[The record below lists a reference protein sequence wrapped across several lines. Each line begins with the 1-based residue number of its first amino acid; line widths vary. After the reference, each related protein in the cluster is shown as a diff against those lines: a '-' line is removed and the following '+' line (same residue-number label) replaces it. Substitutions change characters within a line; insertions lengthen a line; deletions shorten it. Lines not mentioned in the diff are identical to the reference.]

1 MIKNKMNKK
10 GAITAQQLVTIILL
24 IAGFAIVLLVFSQ
37 ISWTGQINREVCHQS
52 VILRATVPSAGQT
65 LIPLKCKTS
74 KICVTSGIIGG
85 KCEEDFK
92 NVKGITKAK
101 VAKVKDVEKLISQEI
116 VDCWTMMGEG
126 KVSLFSQYWADNF
139 GVGGVYPTCVICS
152 RIAFDEKLDLG
163 LDDVNVLKYMR
174 EHKIP
179 NGNVS
184 YYAYLAEEGGQFSA
198 SDINSLEVKNVHEGI
213 SDEGTIPV
221 VDKEDFMIIN
231 SSDLENWE
239 DPLKEPEEEM
249 AVLFMQISAP
259 GHGDSLLNIGK
270 GVLGI
275 GAAGAYFAGPSLT
288 LKGLKAIGLKG
299 GLITL
304 AVAAVGAGI
313 QQVNV
318 AYNRGVTAGYCG
330 DISVGDE
337 ARNGCS
343 VVRAVNYDLE
353 DIQSYCSVIESIP

>member
-1 MIKNKMNKK
+1 MIKNKRIKK
-10 GAITAQQLVTIILL
+10 GSITSQQLVTIILL

-37 ISWTGQINREVCHQS
+37 ISWTGQIDREVCHQS
-52 VILRATVPSAGQT
+52 VVLRATVPSETQG
-65 LIPLKCKTS
+65 LVPLKCKTS

-101 VAKVKDVEKLISQEI
+101 VGEVKDVEKLISQEI
-116 VDCWTMMGEG
+116 VDCWTTMGEG
-126 KVSLFSQYWADNF
+126 KVSLFSQYWADTF
-139 GVGGVYPTCVICS
+139 GIGGVYPTCVICS
-152 RIAFDEKLDLG
+152 RIAFDEKLDLD
-163 LDDVNVLKYMR
+163 LDDINVLEYMR
-174 EHKIP
+174 THKIP
-179 NGNVS
+179 NGNIS
-184 YYAYLAEEGGQFSA
+184 YYAYLSGEGGQFSA
-198 SDINSLEVKNVHEGI
+198 SDIDSIEVKDIEEEKSKEG
-213 SDEGTIPV
+213 EIPV
-221 VDKEDFMIIN
+221 VGEEDSTTID
-231 SSDLENWE
+231 SSNLDEWE
-239 DPLKEPEEEM
+239 DPLKEPKDEM

-275 GAAGAYFAGPSLT
+275 GAVGAHFAGASLT
-288 LKGLKAIGLKG
+288 VKGLKTIGVKG

-304 AVAAVGAGI
+304 AVAIVGVGI
-313 QQVNV
+313 QQLNV

-330 DISVGDE
+330 DISVGEE

-343 VVRAVNYDLE
+343 VVRAVNYNLK

>member
-1 MIKNKMNKK
+1 MNKEIK
-10 GAITAQQLVTIILL
+10 RGSITAQQLVTIILL

-37 ISWTGQINREVCHQS
+37 ISWTGQIDKEVCHQS
-52 VILRATVPSAGQT
+52 VILRATVPSATQG
-65 LIPLKCKTS
+65 LVPLKCKTS

-85 KCEEDFK
+85 KCEEDFH

-101 VAKVKDVEKLISQEI
+101 VNEVKDVEKLISQEI

-126 KVSLFSQYWADNF
+126 KVSLFSQYWADTF
-139 GVGGVYPTCVICS
+139 GIGGVYPTCIICS
-152 RIAFDEKLDLG
+152 RISFDEKLNLN
-163 LDDVNVLKYMR
+163 LDNINVLKYMR

-184 YYAYLAEEGGQFSA
+184 YYAYLAGEGGQFSA
-198 SDINSLEVKNVHEGI
+198 SDIDSLEVKNIGE
-213 SDEGTIPV
+213 SDEGEIPV
-221 VDKEDFMIIN
+221 VDEEDSTIID
-231 SSDLENWE
+231 SSEIENWE
-239 DPLKEPEEEM
+239 DPLNESREEV
-249 AVLFMQISAP
+249 AILFMQISAP

-275 GAAGAYFAGPSLT
+275 GAAGAYFAGPSLAV
-288 LKGLKAIGLKG
+288 KGIKAIGVKG

-304 AVAAVGAGI
+304 AVAVVGAGI
-313 QQVNV
+313 QQLNV

-330 DISVGDE
+330 DISVGEE

-343 VVRAVNYDLE
+343 VVRAVNYNLE
-353 DIQSYCSVIESIP
+353 EIQSYCSVIESIP